1 MDLANVPNNITSHQ
15 QKLDVHALLAACY
28 SARQTKFL
36 RTWAW
41 AMPERAQQL
50 GLMVYRVVDDVT
62 WVQVA
67 RDLPEMI
74 PRGLPGY
81 RRYY

>member
-1 MDLANVPNNITSHQ
+1 MNLSTNP
-15 QKLDVHALLAACY
+15 Y
-28 SARQTKFL
+28 SASLIESESTLCDPIHYPQNVQTMFL
-36 RTWAW
+36 KSWIW

-62 WVQVA
+62 WIEVA
-67 RDLPEMI
+67 SDLPEVI
-74 PRGLPGY
+74 PRGLPGH

>member
-1 MDLANVPNNITSHQ
+1 MTPTSDPRYR
-15 QKLDVHALLAACY
+15 LV
-28 SARQTKFL
+28 SAPTFHVQTKFL
-36 RTWAW
+36 KTWIW

-62 WVQVA
+62 WVEVA
-67 RDLPEMI
+67 RDLPAVI

-81 RRYY
+81 RRYF

>member
-1 MDLANVPNNITSHQ
+1 M
-15 QKLDVHALLAACY
+15 K
-28 SARQTKFL
+28 
-36 RTWAW
+36 TWVW

-62 WVQVA
+62 WVEVA
-67 RDLPEMI
+67 RDLPEVI

>member
-1 MDLANVPNNITSHQ
+1 MYLAQPQSSQQQRSSSLPTRLVSPTHQ
-15 QKLDVHALLAACY
+15 T
-28 SARQTKFL
+28 RFL
-36 RTWAW
+36 KTWVW

-62 WVQVA
+62 WVEVA
-67 RDLPEMI
+67 RDLPEVI

-81 RRYY
+81 RRYF